1 MIYRDSFKLLMK
13 RIKLLFFSLLLS
25 FNISAFDEFL
35 VSDIRIIG
43 LQRVSTGSIFNVIPI
58 SVGDKIDIRK
68 SNDIVKS
75 LFSTEQFDDI
85 QIGKDSNTLIIT
97 VVERPSISA
106 IELSGN
112 KALKTE
118 QLLES
123 LDGVGIKEGE
133 VYKRSTLEKV
143 KSELIRSYASN
154 GRYGAG
160 VEINE
165 IIKPR
170 NRIEIN
176 IEVDEG
182 NSAKIE
188 KIIII
193 GNEIYSDEDL
203 LDSFELSEGSFFS
216 FLSSDNQYSREK
228 LIGDIE
234 TLESFYRDRGYLKFS
249 IESSQIS
256 LSRDKKSIFITYN
269 VNEGKKYTINNV
281 NVVGEIPFDE
291 QLYLEII
298 DSLKDETYSQAQITN
313 IEEFFLNVLGN
324 RGYAFAEVSGGTE
337 VIEDSN
343 KVDLTFSIAPG
354 NKTYTRKIL
363 FTGNNITQDHVLRRE
378 MRQFEGAWSSDN
390 SIEAGKVRLER
401 LGFFKEVN
409 VETIPV
415 AGSEDQID
423 IIYSVE
429 EETTGSVGG
438 NIGYSDFGLMLG
450 FNLQEKNFFGTGNT
464 VGIGINKNI
473 YSEVYN
479 LSFMDPYATK
489 DGVSLG
495 YNIYFRETDY
505 GEFNVANYLTNSN
518 GFGAQFGYP
527 TSDITRLGFN
537 LTYDK
542 TDIDVG
548 TLPAREIYDFVSKEG
563 NVFETVTAQFSW
575 QRVTL
580 NRGLFPTAG
589 SSTVVSLSS
598 TIPGSDLSY
607 YRTNIRQRYYRP
619 LSQNFVF
626 GFQGEIGYLDAYG
639 DTEETPFFQN
649 FYAGG
654 PRSLRG
660 FESNTLG
667 PRSTDAPCYEFN
679 YEEETCPN
687 LLDIDGDGE
696 LDSPYINPYANST
709 SRYRDR
715 PIGGNIKVEGSIQ
728 LIFKLPFIEDQ
739 RSLRSALFFDF
750 GNVFSNN
757 CKEYQINCAEPSVE
771 DLRYSYGVGVTWI
784 TGFGP
789 LSLAI
794 AKPTNAGPRERTE
807 EFQFTVG
814 NVF

>member
-1 MIYRDSFKLLMK
+1 MKKL
-13 RIKLLFFSLLLS
+13 KLIFLSLLIS
-25 FNISAFDEFL
+25 FNLAAFDEFL

-43 LQRVSTGSIFNVIPI
+43 LQRVSTGSIFNVIPV
-58 SVGDKIDIRK
+58 SVGDRIDIRK
-68 SNDIVKS
+68 SNDIVRS

-85 QIGKDSNTLIIT
+85 QIAKDGNTLIIT

-106 IELSGN
+106 IEISGN

-143 KSELIRSYASN
+143 KSELVRSYASN

-160 VEINE
+160 VEIE
-165 IIKPR
+165 ELIKPR

-182 NSAKIE
+182 ESAKIK

-193 GNEIYSDEDL
+193 GNETYTDDEL

-216 FLSSDNQYSREK
+216 FLSSNNQYSREK
-228 LIGDIE
+228 LVGDIE
-234 TLESFYRDRGYLKFS
+234 TLESYYRDRGFLKFS
-249 IESSQIS
+249 IESSQVS
-256 LSRDKKSIFITYN
+256 LSRNKKSIFITYN
-269 VNEGKKYTINNV
+269 INEGEKYTINNA
-281 NVVGEIPFDE
+281 NVIGEIPFEEEIYID
-291 QLYLEII
+291 II
-298 DSLKDETYSQAQITN
+298 DSLKDQTYSQAQITG
-313 IEEFFLNVLGN
+313 IEDFFINVLGN
-324 RGYAFAEVSGGTE
+324 RGYAFAEVSGDAE
-337 VIEDSN
+337 VIDDTNEV
-343 KVDLTFSIAPG
+343 KLTFSVVPG

-363 FTGNNITQDHVLRRE
+363 FTGNDVTQDHVLRRE

-401 LGFFKEVN
+401 LGYFKEVN
-409 VETIPV
+409 VETVPV
-415 AGSEDQID
+415 VGTEDQID

-450 FNLQEKNFFGTGNT
+450 FNLQEQNFLGSGNA

-473 YSEVYN
+473 YSEMYN
-479 LSFMDPYATK
+479 LSFSDPYATK

-495 YNIYFRETDY
+495 YNLYFRETDY
-505 GEFNVANYLTNSN
+505 GEFNIANYLTNSN
-518 GFGAQFGYP
+518 GIGAQFGYP

-537 LTYDK
+537 ITYDK
-542 TDIDVG
+542 TDIDIG
-548 TLPAREIYDFVSKEG
+548 TLPAREIYDFVAAEG
-563 NVFETVTAQFSW
+563 NIFETISTQFSW

-589 SSTVVSLSS
+589 SSTVLSLST
-598 TIPGSDLSY
+598 TIPGSDINY
-607 YRTNIRQRYYRP
+607 YRASVRQRYYRP
-619 LSQNFVF
+619 LSSNFVF
-626 GFQGEIGYLDAYG
+626 GFQGELGYVDVYG
-639 DTEETPFFQN
+639 DTKETPFFQN

-679 YEEETCPN
+679 YVEETCPN
-687 LLDIDGDGE
+687 LIDIDGDGE
-696 LDSPYINPYANST
+696 LDTPYLNPYANST

-715 PIGGNIKVEGSIQ
+715 PIGGNIKIEGSLQ

-739 RSLRSALFFDF
+739 RSLRSAFFLDF
-750 GNVFSNN
+750 GNVFSDN
-757 CKEYQINCAEPSVE
+757 CKDYQTNCYKPAVE
-771 DLRYSYGVGVTWI
+771 ELRYSYGVGVTWI

-794 AKPTNAGPRERTE
+794 AKPTNAGPQERTE

>member
-1 MIYRDSFKLLMK
+1 MHK
-13 RIKLLFFSLLLS
+13 IKLIFLSCILSIQLFS
-25 FNISAFDEFL
+25 FDEFL

-58 SVGDKIDIRK
+58 SVGDKIDLRK
-68 SNDIVKS
+68 SNDIVRS

-85 QIGKDSNTLIIT
+85 QIGKDGNTLIIT
-97 VVERPSISA
+97 VEERPSISG
-106 IELSGN
+106 IDISGN

-133 VYKRSTLEKV
+133 VYKRSTLERV

-154 GRYGAG
+154 GRYGAD
-160 VEINE
+160 VEIDE
-165 IIKPR
+165 IVKPR
-170 NRIEIN
+170 NRIDIN

-182 NSAKIE
+182 KSAEIKKIN
-188 KIIII
+188 II
-193 GNEIYSDEDL
+193 GNEIYTNEELIDG
-203 LDSFELSEGSFFS
+203 FELSEGSFFS
-216 FLSSDNQYSREK
+216 FLSNDNQYSREK
-228 LIGDIE
+228 LKGDIE

-256 LSRDKKSIFITYN
+256 LSRDKKSIFITFN
-269 VNEGKKYTINNV
+269 VNEGEKYTINAV
-281 NVVGEIPFDE
+281 DVVGEVPFE
-291 QLYLEII
+291 EII
-298 DSLKDETYSQAQITN
+298 YKDILESLNNTTYSQAQITS
-313 IEEFFLNVLGN
+313 IEDFFINVLGN
-324 RGYAFAEVSGGTE
+324 RGYAFAEVTGNPEINEDANE
-337 VIEDSN
+337 VKLI
-343 KVDLTFSIAPG
+343 FSIQPG
-354 NKTYTRKIL
+354 NRTYTRKIL
-363 FTGNNITQDHVLRRE
+363 FTGNDITQDHVLRRE
-378 MRQFEGAWSSDN
+378 MRQFEGAWTSDN
-390 SIEAGKVRLER
+390 SIEAGKIRLER
-401 LGFFKEVN
+401 LGYFKEVN

-415 AGSEDQID
+415 PGTDDQID
-423 IIYSVE
+423 IVYSVE

-450 FNLQEKNFFGTGNT
+450 FNLQEQNFLGSGNT
-464 VGIGINKNI
+464 VGIGINKNV
-473 YSEVYN
+473 YSEMYN
-479 LSFMDPYATK
+479 ISYMNPYATR

-495 YNIYFRETDY
+495 YNVYYRKTDY

-527 TSDITRLGFN
+527 ISDITRLGFN

-542 TDIDVG
+542 TDIDIG
-548 TLPAREIYDFVSKEG
+548 NLPAREIYDFVSVEG
-563 NVFETVTAQFSW
+563 NIFETLTAQLSW

-580 NRGLFPTAG
+580 NRGLFPTDGA
-589 SSTVVSLSS
+589 STVLSFSS

-607 YRTNIRQRYYRP
+607 YRFNVRQRYYQP
-619 LSQNFVF
+619 LTQDLVF
-626 GFQGEIGYLDAYG
+626 GFQGELGYLDAYG
-639 DTEETPFFQN
+639 ETEETPFFQN

-679 YEEETCPN
+679 YAEGICPN
-687 LLDIDGDGE
+687 LLDTDGDGE
-696 LDSPYINPYANST
+696 LDAPYYNPYANQT
-709 SRYRDR
+709 SRYRDA
-715 PIGGNIKVEGSIQ
+715 PIGGNIKVEGSLQ
-728 LIFKLPFIEDQ
+728 LIFRLPFIEDQ
-739 RSLRSALFFDF
+739 RSLRSAFFFDF
-750 GNVFSNN
+750 GNVFSDN
-757 CKEYQINCAEPSVE
+757 CKDYQINCSKPSID
-771 DLRYSYGVGVTWI
+771 DLRYSYGVGITWI

-789 LSLAI
+789 MSLAI

>member
-401 LGFFKEVN
+401 LGYFKEVN

-415 AGSEDQID
+415 VGSEDQID

>member
-1 MIYRDSFKLLMK
+1 MKKFRLVIFSFL
-13 RIKLLFFSLLLS
+13 IS
-25 FNISAFDEFL
+25 FQLSAFDEFL

-58 SVGDKIDIRK
+58 SVGDKIDSRK
-68 SNDIVKS
+68 SNDIVRS

-85 QIGKDSNTLIIT
+85 QIGKDGNTLIIT
-97 VVERPSISA
+97 VAERPSISA
-106 IELSGN
+106 IDISGN

-118 QLLES
+118 QLMES

-160 VEINE
+160 VEIDE
-165 IIKPR
+165 VVKPR

-182 NSAKIE
+182 ESAEIKKIN
-188 KIIII
+188 II
-193 GNEIYSDEDL
+193 GNEIYTNEELVDG
-203 LDSFELSEGSFFS
+203 FELSEGSFFS
-216 FLSSDNQYSREK
+216 FLSNDNQYSREK
-228 LIGDIE
+228 LKGDIE

-256 LSRDKKSIFITYN
+256 LSRDKKSIFITFN
-269 VNEGKKYTINNV
+269 LNEGKKYKINDV
-281 NVVGEIPFDE
+281 DVVGDIPFDE
-291 QLYLEII
+291 EIYLEIVEG
-298 DSLKDETYSQAQITN
+298 LKDTTYSQAQITS
-313 IEEFFLNVLGN
+313 IEEFFTNVLGN
-324 RGYAFAEVSGGTE
+324 RGYAFAEVTGNPE
-337 VIEDSN
+337 VNEETNEVKLI
-343 KVDLTFSIAPG
+343 FSVQPG

-363 FTGNNITQDHVLRRE
+363 FTGNDITQDHVLRRE
-378 MRQFEGAWSSDN
+378 MRQFEGAWTSDN

-401 LGFFKEVN
+401 LGYFKEVN

-415 AGSEDQID
+415 PGTDDQID
-423 IIYSVE
+423 IVYSVE

-450 FNLQEKNFFGTGNT
+450 FNLQEQNFLGSGNT

-473 YSEVYN
+473 YSEMYN
-479 LSFMDPYATK
+479 ISYMNPYATK

-495 YNIYFRETDY
+495 YNLYFRETDY

-527 TSDITRLGFN
+527 ISDITRLGFN

-542 TDIDVG
+542 TDIDIG
-548 TLPAREIYDFVSKEG
+548 NLPAREIYDFVAAEG
-563 NVFETVTAQFSW
+563 NIFETLTAQLSW

-580 NRGLFPTAG
+580 NRGLFPTDGA
-589 SSTVVSLSS
+589 STAISISS
-598 TIPGSDLSY
+598 TIPGSDLNY
-607 YRTNIRQRYYRP
+607 YRLNIRQRYYQP
-619 LSQNFVF
+619 LTQDLVF
-626 GFQGEIGYLDAYG
+626 GFQGELGYLDAYG

-679 YEEETCPN
+679 YAEGICPN
-687 LLDIDGDGE
+687 LIDIDGDGE
-696 LDSPYINPYANST
+696 LDTPYYNPYANQT
-709 SRYRDR
+709 SRYRDA
-715 PIGGNIKVEGSIQ
+715 PIGGNIKIEGSLQ
-728 LIFKLPFIEDQ
+728 LIFRLPFIEDQ
-739 RSLRSALFFDF
+739 RSLRSAFFFDF
-750 GNVFSNN
+750 GNVFSDN
-757 CKEYQINCAEPSVE
+757 CKEYQINCSKPSVD

-789 LSLAI
+789 MSLAI

>member
-1 MIYRDSFKLLMK
+1 MKNYKTVFLSF
-13 RIKLLFFSLLLS
+13 LLS
-25 FNISAFDEFL
+25 LNLNAFDEFL

-58 SVGDKIDIRK
+58 SVGDRIDTRK
-68 SNDIVKS
+68 SSDIVRS
-75 LFSTEQFDDI
+75 LFSTEQFDNI
-85 QIGKDSNTLIIT
+85 QIGRDGNTLIIT
-97 VVERPSISA
+97 VLERPSISG
-106 IELSGN
+106 IEISGN

-143 KSELIRSYASN
+143 KSELVRSYASN

-165 IIKPR
+165 ILKPR
-170 NRIEIN
+170 NRIEIS

-182 NSAKIE
+182 SSAKIK
-188 KIIII
+188 KISII
-193 GNEIYSDEDL
+193 GNEKFTDEEL
-203 LDSFELSEGSFFS
+203 LDSFELSEGSFLS
-216 FLSSDNQYSREK
+216 FLSSNNQYSREK
-228 LIGDIE
+228 LVGDLE
-234 TLESFYRDRGYLKFS
+234 TLESYYRDRGYLKFS

-269 VNEGKKYTINNV
+269 VNEGKKYTIDAV
-281 NVVGEIPFDE
+281 DVIGEIPFE
-291 QLYLEII
+291 KEVYIEIVN
-298 DSLKDETYSQAQITN
+298 SLKDQTYSQAQITS
-313 IEEFFLNVLGN
+313 IEEFFVNVLGN
-324 RGYAFAEVSGGTE
+324 RGYAFAEVSGDAE
-337 VIEDSN
+337 IINDSN
-343 KVDLTFSIAPG
+343 EVKLTFTVVPG

-363 FTGNNITQDHVLRRE
+363 FTGNHVTQDHVLRRE
-378 MRQFEGAWSSDN
+378 MRQFEGAWTSDN

-401 LGFFKEVN
+401 LGYFKEVN
-409 VETIPV
+409 VETVPV
-415 AGSEDQID
+415 VGTEDQVD
-423 IIYSVE
+423 IIYSVD

-450 FNLQEKNFFGTGNT
+450 FNLQEQNFLGTGNT

-473 YSEVYN
+473 YSEMYN

-495 YNIYFRETDY
+495 YNVYFRETDY

-518 GFGAQFGYP
+518 GIGAQFGYP

-548 TLPAREIYDFVSKEG
+548 TLPAREIYDFVEAEG
-563 NVFETVTAQFSW
+563 NIFETLSIQFSW

-589 SSTVVSLSS
+589 SSTVLSLS
-598 TIPGSDLSY
+598 TTLPGSDLSY
-607 YRTNIRQRYYRP
+607 YRTSIRQRYYRP
-619 LSQNFVF
+619 LSSNFVF
-626 GFQGEIGYLDAYG
+626 GFSGELGYLDAYG

-679 YEEETCPN
+679 YKEGTCPN
-687 LLDIDGDGE
+687 LLDTDGDGE
-696 LDSPYINPYANST
+696 LDSPYINPYAVST

-715 PIGGNIKVEGSIQ
+715 PIGGNIKVEGSLQ
-728 LIFKLPFIEDQ
+728 LIFKLPLIEDQ
-739 RSLRSALFFDF
+739 RSIRSAFFFDF
-750 GNVFSNN
+750 GNVFSDN
-757 CKEYQINCAEPSVE
+757 CKDYQINCYKPAIE

-794 AKPTNAGPRERTE
+794 SKPTNAGPQERTE

>member
-1 MIYRDSFKLLMK
+1 MNKL
-13 RIKLLFFSLLLS
+13 KLIFLSSLLS
-25 FNISAFDEFL
+25 IQIFAFDEFL

-58 SVGDKIDIRK
+58 SVGDRIDIRK

-85 QIGKDSNTLIIT
+85 QIGKDGNTLIIT
-97 VVERPSISA
+97 VAERPSISA
-106 IELSGN
+106 IDISGN

-143 KSELIRSYASN
+143 KSELVRSYASN
-154 GRYGAG
+154 GRYGAD
-160 VEINE
+160 VVITELP
-165 IIKPR
+165 KPR
-170 NRIEIN
+170 NRLEIN

-182 NSAKIE
+182 KSAKI
-188 KIIII
+188 KRIIII
-193 GNEIYSDEDL
+193 GNEIYSDEEL

-216 FLSSDNQYSREK
+216 FLSSNDQYSREK
-228 LIGDIE
+228 LVGDIE
-234 TLESFYRDRGYLKFS
+234 TLESYYRDRGYLKFS

-269 VNEGKKYTINNV
+269 VNEGKKYTINDV
-281 NVVGEIPFDE
+281 DVVGEIPFE
-291 QLYLEII
+291 EEVYINII
-298 DSLKDETYSQAQITN
+298 NNLKDQTYSQAQITG
-313 IEEFFLNVLGN
+313 IEEFFVNVLGN
-324 RGYAFAEVSGGTE
+324 RGYAFAEVNGSTE
-337 VIEDSN
+337 ITEDSN
-343 KVDLTFSIAPG
+343 KVKLTFSVAPG

-363 FTGNNITQDHVLRRE
+363 FTGNDITQDYVLRRE

-401 LGFFKEVN
+401 LGYFKEVN
-409 VETIPV
+409 VETVPV
-415 AGSEDQID
+415 VGTEDQID

-438 NIGYSDFGLMLG
+438 NVGYSDFGLMLG
-450 FNLQEKNFFGTGNT
+450 FNLQEQNFLGSGNT

-473 YSEVYN
+473 YSEMYN
-479 LSFMDPYATK
+479 LSFADPYATK

-505 GEFNVANYLTNSN
+505 GEFNVANYLTNSS

-548 TLPAREIYDFVSKEG
+548 TLPAREIYDFVAAEG
-563 NVFETVTAQFSW
+563 NIFETLTAQFSW

-589 SSTVVSLSS
+589 SSTVLSVS
-598 TIPGSDLSY
+598 TTVPGSDLSY
-607 YRTNIRQRYYRP
+607 YRASVRQRYYRP
-619 LSQNFVF
+619 LSANFVF
-626 GFQGEIGYLDAYG
+626 GFQGELGYLNAYG

-679 YEEETCPN
+679 YAEATCPN
-687 LLDIDGDGE
+687 LIDTDGDGE

-715 PIGGNIKVEGSIQ
+715 PIGGNIKVEGSLQ

-739 RSLRSALFFDF
+739 RSLRSAFFFDF
-750 GNVFSNN
+750 GNVFSDN
-757 CKEYQINCAEPSVE
+757 CKEYQINCAKPAVE

-794 AKPTNAGPRERTE
+794 AKPANAGPQERTE

>member
-1 MIYRDSFKLLMK
+1 MNKLKLIFLSF
-13 RIKLLFFSLLLS
+13 LLS
-25 FNISAFDEFL
+25 LQLSAFDEFL

-58 SVGDKIDIRK
+58 SVGDRIDIRK
-68 SNDIVKS
+68 SNDIVRS

-85 QIGKDSNTLIIT
+85 QIGKDGNTLIIT
-97 VVERPSISA
+97 VIERPSISG
-106 IELSGN
+106 IEISGN

-143 KSELIRSYASN
+143 KSELVRSYASN
-154 GRYGAG
+154 GRYGAN
-160 VEINE
+160 VEIIE
-165 IIKPR
+165 ISKPR
-170 NRIEIN
+170 NRLEID

-182 NSAKIE
+182 QSAKIE

-193 GNEIYSDEDL
+193 GNEIYTDDELFDA
-203 LDSFELSEGSFFS
+203 FELSEGSFFS
-216 FLSSDNQYSREK
+216 FLSSNDQYSREK
-228 LIGDIE
+228 LVGDIE
-234 TLESFYRDRGYLKFS
+234 TLESYYRDRGYLKFS

-269 VNEGKKYTINNV
+269 VNEGEKYTINDV
-281 NVVGEIPFDE
+281 DVLGEIPFDE
-291 QLYLEII
+291 EVYSPII
-298 DSLKDETYSQAQITN
+298 DSLKDQTYSQAQITG
-313 IEEFFLNVLGN
+313 IEEFFVNVLGN
-324 RGYAFAEVSGGTE
+324 RGYAFAEVNGNTE
-337 VIEDSN
+337 ITEETNEVKLI
-343 KVDLTFSIAPG
+343 FSVSPG

-363 FTGNNITQDHVLRRE
+363 FTGNDITQDQVLRRE
-378 MRQFEGAWSSDN
+378 MRQFEGAWTSDN

-401 LGFFKEVN
+401 LGYFKEVN

-415 AGSEDQID
+415 VGTEDQID

-429 EETTGSVGG
+429 EETTGSIGG

-450 FNLQEKNFFGTGNT
+450 FNLQEQNFLGSGNT

-473 YSEVYN
+473 YSEMYN
-479 LSFMDPYATK
+479 LSFSDPYATK

-495 YNIYFRETDY
+495 YNLYFRETDY

-527 TSDITRLGFN
+527 TSDVTRLGFN

-548 TLPAREIYDFVSKEG
+548 TMPAREIYDFVSAEG
-563 NVFETVTAQFSW
+563 NVFETLSAQFSW

-589 SSTVVSLSS
+589 SSTVLSLN
-598 TIPGSDLSY
+598 TTVPGSDINY
-607 YRTNIRQRYYRP
+607 YRANIRQKYYRP
-619 LSQNFVF
+619 LSANFVF
-626 GFQGEIGYLDAYG
+626 GFQGELGYLDTYG
-639 DTEETPFFQN
+639 DTNETPFFQN

-679 YEEETCPN
+679 YAEGTCPN
-687 LLDIDGDGE
+687 LIDTDGDGV
-696 LDSPYINPYANST
+696 LDQPYINPYANST

-715 PIGGNIKVEGSIQ
+715 PIGGNIKVEGSLQ

-739 RSLRSALFFDF
+739 RSLRSAFFFDF
-750 GNVFSNN
+750 GNVFSDN
-757 CKEYQINCAEPSVE
+757 CKDYQINCAKPAIE

-794 AKPTNAGPRERTE
+794 AKPANAGPQERTE

>member
-1 MIYRDSFKLLMK
+1 MKNLKIIFLSF
-13 RIKLLFFSLLLS
+13 LLS
-25 FNISAFDEFL
+25 LNLNAFDEFL

-58 SVGDKIDIRK
+58 SVGDRIDIRK
-68 SNDIVKS
+68 SNDIVRS

-85 QIGKDSNTLIIT
+85 QIGKDGNTLIIT
-97 VVERPSISA
+97 VVERPSISL
-106 IELSGN
+106 IEISGN

-143 KSELIRSYASN
+143 KSELVRSYASN
-154 GRYGAG
+154 GRYGAD

-165 IIKPR
+165 ILKPR
-170 NRIEIN
+170 NRLEIS

-182 NSAKIE
+182 NSAKIK
-188 KIIII
+188 KISII
-193 GNEIYSDEDL
+193 GNETFTDDEL

-216 FLSSDNQYSREK
+216 FLSSNNQYSREK
-228 LIGDIE
+228 LVGDLE
-234 TLESFYRDRGYLKFS
+234 TLESYYRDRGYLKFS

-269 VNEGKKYTINNV
+269 VNEGEKYTINDV
-281 NVVGEIPFDE
+281 DVIGEIPFE
-291 QLYLEII
+291 EEVYIEIVN
-298 DSLKDETYSQAQITN
+298 SLRDQTYSQAQITS
-313 IEEFFLNVLGN
+313 IEEFFVNVLGN
-324 RGYAFAEVSGGTE
+324 RGYAFAEVKGDTE
-337 VIEDSN
+337 ITDDSN
-343 KVDLTFSIAPG
+343 EVKLIFTVIPG

-363 FTGNNITQDHVLRRE
+363 FTGNDVTQDHVLRRE
-378 MRQFEGAWSSDN
+378 MRQFEGAWTSDN

-401 LGFFKEVN
+401 LGYFKEVN

-415 AGSEDQID
+415 VGTEDQID
-423 IIYSVE
+423 IVYNVD

-450 FNLQEKNFFGTGNT
+450 FNLQEQNFLGSGNT

-473 YSEVYN
+473 YSEMYN
-479 LSFMDPYATK
+479 LSFMNPYATK

-495 YNIYFRETDY
+495 YNVYFRETDY

-537 LTYDK
+537 VTYDK

-548 TLPAREIYDFVSKEG
+548 TLPALEIYDFVSAEG
-563 NVFETVTAQFSW
+563 NIFETLSVQFSW

-589 SSTVVSLSS
+589 SSTVISLS
-598 TIPGSDLSY
+598 TTVPGSDLSY
-607 YRTNIRQRYYRP
+607 YRSSIRQRYYRP
-619 LSQNFVF
+619 LSSNFVF
-626 GFQGEIGYLDAYG
+626 GFSGELGYLDAYG

-679 YEEETCPN
+679 YEEKTCPN
-687 LLDIDGDGE
+687 LIDTDGDGE

-715 PIGGNIKVEGSIQ
+715 PIGGNIKVEGSMQ

-739 RSLRSALFFDF
+739 RSLRSAFFFDF
-750 GNVFSNN
+750 GNVFSDN
-757 CKEYQINCAEPSVE
+757 CKDYQINCYKPALE

-794 AKPTNAGPRERTE
+794 SKPTNAGPQERTE

>member
-1 MIYRDSFKLLMK
+1 MKKFRLVIFSFL
-13 RIKLLFFSLLLS
+13 IS
-25 FNISAFDEFL
+25 FQLSAFDEFL

-58 SVGDKIDIRK
+58 SVGDKIDSRK
-68 SNDIVKS
+68 SNDIVRS

-85 QIGKDSNTLIIT
+85 QIGKDGNTLIIT
-97 VVERPSISA
+97 VAERPSISA
-106 IELSGN
+106 IDISGN

-118 QLLES
+118 QLMES

-160 VEINE
+160 VEIDE
-165 IIKPR
+165 VVKPR

-182 NSAKIE
+182 ESAEIKKIN
-188 KIIII
+188 II
-193 GNEIYSDEDL
+193 GNEIYTNEELIDG
-203 LDSFELSEGSFFS
+203 FELSEGSFFS
-216 FLSSDNQYSREK
+216 FLSNDNQYSREK
-228 LIGDIE
+228 LKGDIE

-256 LSRDKKSIFITYN
+256 LSRDKKSIFITFN
-269 VNEGKKYTINNV
+269 LNEGKKYKINDV
-281 NVVGEIPFDE
+281 DVVGDIPFDE
-291 QLYLEII
+291 EIYLEIVEG
-298 DSLKDETYSQAQITN
+298 LKDTTYSQAQITS
-313 IEEFFLNVLGN
+313 IEEFFTNVLGN
-324 RGYAFAEVSGGTE
+324 RGYAFAEVTGNPE
-337 VIEDSN
+337 VNEETNEVKLI
-343 KVDLTFSIAPG
+343 FSVQPG

-363 FTGNNITQDHVLRRE
+363 FTGNDITQDHVLRRE
-378 MRQFEGAWSSDN
+378 MRQFEGAWTSDN

-401 LGFFKEVN
+401 LGYFKEVN

-415 AGSEDQID
+415 PGTDDQID
-423 IIYSVE
+423 IVYSVE

-450 FNLQEKNFFGTGNT
+450 FNLQEQNFLGSGNT

-473 YSEVYN
+473 YSEMYN
-479 LSFMDPYATK
+479 ISYMNPYATK

-495 YNIYFRETDY
+495 YNLYFRETDY

-527 TSDITRLGFN
+527 ISDITRLGFN

-542 TDIDVG
+542 TDIDIG
-548 TLPAREIYDFVSKEG
+548 NLPAREIYDFVAAEG
-563 NVFETVTAQFSW
+563 NIFETLTAQLSW

-580 NRGLFPTAG
+580 NRGLFPTDGA
-589 SSTVVSLSS
+589 STAISVSS
-598 TIPGSDLSY
+598 TIPGSDLNY
-607 YRTNIRQRYYRP
+607 YRLNIRQRYYQP
-619 LSQNFVF
+619 LTQDLVF
-626 GFQGEIGYLDAYG
+626 GFQGELGYLDAYG

-679 YEEETCPN
+679 YAEGICPN
-687 LLDIDGDGE
+687 LIDIDGDGE
-696 LDSPYINPYANST
+696 LDTPYYNPYANQT
-709 SRYRDR
+709 SRYRDA
-715 PIGGNIKVEGSIQ
+715 PIGGNIKIEGSLQ
-728 LIFKLPFIEDQ
+728 LIFRLPFIEDQ
-739 RSLRSALFFDF
+739 RSLRSAFFFDF
-750 GNVFSNN
+750 GNVFSDN
-757 CKEYQINCAEPSVE
+757 CKEYQINCSKPSVDE
-771 DLRYSYGVGVTWI
+771 LRYSYGVGVTWI

-789 LSLAI
+789 MSLAI

>member
-1 MIYRDSFKLLMK
+1 MK
-13 RIKLLFFSLLLS
+13 QIKLAFLSLLLS
-25 FNISAFDEFL
+25 TQLFAFDEFL

-58 SVGDKIDIRK
+58 SVGDKIDSRK

-85 QIGKDSNTLIIT
+85 QIGKDGNTLIIT
-97 VVERPSISA
+97 VTERPSISA
-106 IELSGN
+106 IDISGN

-118 QLLES
+118 QLMES

-143 KSELIRSYASN
+143 KSELVRSYASN

-160 VEINE
+160 VDIEE
-165 IIKPR
+165 VVKPR

-182 NSAKIE
+182 KSATIKKIN
-188 KIIII
+188 II
-193 GNEIYSDEDL
+193 GNEIYTNEEL
-203 LDSFELSEGSFFS
+203 LDGFELSEGSFFS
-216 FLSSDNQYSREK
+216 FLANDNQYSREK
-228 LIGDIE
+228 LKGDIE

-256 LSRDKKSIFITYN
+256 LSRDKKSIFITFN
-269 VNEGKKYTINNV
+269 INEGDKYQINDV
-281 NVVGEIPFDE
+281 DVVGEIPFEEAIYKD
-291 QLYLEII
+291 II
-298 DSLKDETYSQAQITN
+298 QSLKDTTYSQAQITS
-313 IEEFFLNVLGN
+313 IEEYFINILGN
-324 RGYAFAEVSGGTE
+324 RGYAFAEVAGNPEIDEETNE
-337 VIEDSN
+337 VKLI
-343 KVDLTFSIAPG
+343 FSVQPG
-354 NKTYTRKIL
+354 NRTYTRKIL
-363 FTGNNITQDHVLRRE
+363 FIGNDITQDHVLRRE
-378 MRQFEGAWSSDN
+378 MRQFEGAWTSDN
-390 SIEAGKVRLER
+390 AIEAGKVRLER
-401 LGFFKEVN
+401 LGYFKEVN

-415 AGSEDQID
+415 PGTDDQID
-423 IIYSVE
+423 ISYSVE
-429 EETTGSVGG
+429 EETTGSIGG

-450 FNLQEKNFFGTGNT
+450 FNLQEQNFLGSGNT
-464 VGIGINKNI
+464 VGIGINKNV
-473 YSEVYN
+473 YSEMYN
-479 LSFMDPYATK
+479 ISYMNPYATR

-495 YNIYFRETDY
+495 YNLYFRETDY
-505 GEFNVANYLTNSN
+505 GEFNVANYLTNSS

-527 TSDITRLGFN
+527 ISDITRLGFN
-537 LTYDK
+537 ITYDK
-542 TDIDVG
+542 TDIDIG
-548 TLPAREIYDFVSKEG
+548 SLPAREIYDFVSVEG
-563 NVFETVTAQFSW
+563 NIFETLSAQLSW

-580 NRGLFPTAG
+580 NRGLFPTDGA
-589 SSTVVSLSS
+589 STVLSVSS

-607 YRTNIRQRYYRP
+607 YRLNVRQRYYQP
-619 LSQNFVF
+619 LTQNLVF
-626 GFQGEIGYLDAYG
+626 GFQGELGYLDAYG

-679 YEEETCPN
+679 YEEGTCPN
-687 LLDIDGDGE
+687 LLDTDGDGE
-696 LDSPYINPYANST
+696 LDAPYYNPYANQT
-709 SRYRDR
+709 SRYRDA
-715 PIGGNIKVEGSIQ
+715 PIGGNIKIEGSLQ
-728 LIFKLPFIEDQ
+728 LIFRLPFIEDQ
-739 RSLRSALFFDF
+739 RSLRSAFFFDF
-750 GNVFSNN
+750 GNVFSDN
-757 CKEYQINCAEPSVE
+757 CKDYQINCSEPSVD
-771 DLRYSYGVGVTWI
+771 DLRYSYGVGLTWI

-789 LSLAI
+789 MSLAI

>member
-1 MIYRDSFKLLMK
+1 MNKL
-13 RIKLLFFSLLLS
+13 KLIFLSSLLS
-25 FNISAFDEFL
+25 IQIFAFDEFL

-58 SVGDKIDIRK
+58 SVGDRIDIRK

-85 QIGKDSNTLIIT
+85 QIGKDGNTLIIT
-97 VVERPSISA
+97 VAERPSISA
-106 IELSGN
+106 IDISGN

-143 KSELIRSYASN
+143 KSELVRSYASN
-154 GRYGAG
+154 GRYGAD
-160 VEINE
+160 VVITELP
-165 IIKPR
+165 KPR
-170 NRIEIN
+170 NRLEIN

-182 NSAKIE
+182 KSAKI
-188 KIIII
+188 KRIIII
-193 GNEIYSDEDL
+193 GNEIYSDEEL

-216 FLSSDNQYSREK
+216 FLSSNDQYSREK
-228 LIGDIE
+228 LVGDIE
-234 TLESFYRDRGYLKFS
+234 TLESYYRDRGYLKFS

-269 VNEGKKYTINNV
+269 VNEGKKYTINDV
-281 NVVGEIPFDE
+281 DVVGEIPFE
-291 QLYLEII
+291 EEVYINII
-298 DSLKDETYSQAQITN
+298 NNLKDQTYSQAQITG
-313 IEEFFLNVLGN
+313 IEEFFVNVLGN
-324 RGYAFAEVSGGTE
+324 RGYAFAEVNGSTE
-337 VIEDSN
+337 ITEDSN
-343 KVDLTFSIAPG
+343 KVKLTFSVAPG

-363 FTGNNITQDHVLRRE
+363 FTGNDITQDYVLRRE

-401 LGFFKEVN
+401 LGYFKEVN
-409 VETIPV
+409 VETVPV
-415 AGSEDQID
+415 VGTEDQID

-438 NIGYSDFGLMLG
+438 NVGYSDFGLMLG
-450 FNLQEKNFFGTGNT
+450 FNLQEQNFLGSGNT

-473 YSEVYN
+473 YSEMYN
-479 LSFMDPYATK
+479 LSFADPYATK

-505 GEFNVANYLTNSN
+505 GEFNVANYLTNSS
-518 GFGAQFGYP
+518 GLGAQFGYP

-548 TLPAREIYDFVSKEG
+548 TLPAREIYDFVAAEG
-563 NVFETVTAQFSW
+563 NIFETLTAQFSW

-589 SSTVVSLSS
+589 SSTVLSVS
-598 TIPGSDLSY
+598 TTVPGSDLSY
-607 YRTNIRQRYYRP
+607 YRASVRQRYYRP
-619 LSQNFVF
+619 LSANFVF
-626 GFQGEIGYLDAYG
+626 GFQGELGYLDAYG

-679 YEEETCPN
+679 YAEATCPN
-687 LLDIDGDGE
+687 LIDTDGDGE

-715 PIGGNIKVEGSIQ
+715 PIGGNIKVEGSLQ

-739 RSLRSALFFDF
+739 RSLRSAFFFDF
-750 GNVFSNN
+750 GNVFSDN
-757 CKEYQINCAEPSVE
+757 CKEYQINCAKPAVE

-794 AKPTNAGPRERTE
+794 AKPANAGPQERTE